1 MKMPNVVVSGM
12 MGRMGSMITR
22 DFVLANHV
30 NLVGAVVAQN
40 EVERAR
46 NFLDQLG
53 AKHVP
58 VSYEVSQIL
67 KTAGNIDIYLDFSIW
82 GAVEGN
88 VPEVAQAKI
97 PCIIGVSGFAEEDF
111 EWLEK
116 LSVENGV
123 PILLVPNFSIGILLL
138 KHMSC
143 IVRKYFP
150 KVELIE
156 THHDMKRDAP
166 SGTSL
171 DIATTLAKID
181 PPAPPNPQIDEL
193 DMGSR
198 GMSVRDVKIHS
209 LRLPGVIAEQQV
221 VFASKGELLTLTH
234 STTSRESFLTG
245 IYYAIDHIHEV
256 DGFQVGLDKIICI

>member
-1 MKMPNVVVSGM
+1 MPNVVVSGM
-12 MGRMGSMITR
+12 MGRMGSMIAR
-22 DFVLANHV
+22 DFVLADHV
-30 NLVGAVVAQN
+30 RLVGAVVAQD

-46 NFLDQLG
+46 ALLDQLG
-53 AKHVP
+53 AQNVP

-67 KTAGNIDIYLDFSIW
+67 KTAGNIDVYLDFSVW

-88 VPEVAQAKI
+88 VPEVARANI
-97 PCIIGVSGFAEEDF
+97 PCIIGVSGFGEEDF

-116 LSVENGV
+116 LSADNGI
-123 PILLVPNFSIGILLL
+123 PILLVPNFSLGVLLL
-138 KHMSC
+138 KHISC

-171 DIATTLAKID
+171 DIATSLAKID
-181 PPAPPNPQIDEL
+181 PPAPPNPPIDEL

-209 LRLPGVIAEQQV
+209 VRLPGVIAEQQV

-234 STTSRESFLTG
+234 NTTSRESFLTG

-256 DGFQVGLDKIICI
+256 HGFQVGLDKIIII